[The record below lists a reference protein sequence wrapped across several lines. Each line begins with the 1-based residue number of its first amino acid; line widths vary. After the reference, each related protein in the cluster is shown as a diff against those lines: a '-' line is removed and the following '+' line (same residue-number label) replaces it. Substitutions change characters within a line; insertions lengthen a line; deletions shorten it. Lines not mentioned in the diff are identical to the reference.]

1 MKKLIAFAIAAG
13 FSLAASAAPE
23 TYNIDT
29 THSFSRFEY
38 SHFGYSN
45 QVNKFNSTV
54 GKIQIDRAA
63 KTGSVE
69 VSIDPK
75 SVNTGYDTFNEHL
88 QGADF
93 LDSAKYPAITYKST
107 KFLFNGDKL
116 VGVEGNLT
124 ISNHGYLGYAVIV
137 NKKFWDGL
145 PGDVRSQLE
154 AAMKEATTYEKAIA
168 QRDNDMALEAIR
180 KSGKTQIYNL
190 SAQEQAMWRNA
201 MLPVQKQME
210 DRIGKDLIQAI
221 NRETAK

>member
-1 MKKLIAFAIAAG
+1 MKKLIAFALAAG

-54 GKIQIDRAA
+54 GKIQIDRVA

-124 ISNHGYLGYAVIV
+124 IKGVTKPV
-137 NKKFWDGL
+137 N
-145 PGDVRSQLE
+145 LE
-154 AAMKEATTYEKAIA
+154 VTSFQCMPHPMLKRDACGANAIA
-168 QRDNDMALEAIR
+168 KIKRSDFGAGKYAPYVGDDVTLGFSVEAI
-180 KSGKTQIYNL
+180 K
-190 SAQEQAMWRNA
+190 E
-201 MLPVQKQME
+201 
-210 DRIGKDLIQAI
+210 
-221 NRETAK
+221 

>member
-38 SHFGYSN
+38 SHFGYST

-69 VSIDPK
+69 VTIDPK
-75 SVNTGYDTFNEHL
+75 SVNTGYDTFNGHL
-88 QGADF
+88 QGPDF
-93 LDSAKYPAITYKST
+93 FDSDKFPAITYKST

-124 ISNHGYLGYAVIV
+124 IKGVTKPV
-137 NKKFWDGL
+137 N
-145 PGDVRSQLE
+145 LE
-154 AAMKEATTYEKAIA
+154 VTSFQCMPHPMLKRDACGANAIA
-168 QRDNDMALEAIR
+168 KIKRSDFGAGKYAPYVGDDVTLGFSVEAI
-180 KSGKTQIYNL
+180 K
-190 SAQEQAMWRNA
+190 E
-201 MLPVQKQME
+201 
-210 DRIGKDLIQAI
+210 
-221 NRETAK
+221 

>member
-1 MKKLIAFAIAAG
+1 MKKLIAFALAAG

-38 SHFGYSN
+38 SHFGYST

-69 VSIDPK
+69 VTIDPK

-93 LDSAKYPAITYKST
+93 LDSAKYPAITYKSS
-107 KFLFNGDKL
+107 KFVFNGDKL

-124 ISNHGYLGYAVIV
+124 IKGVTKPV
-137 NKKFWDGL
+137 N
-145 PGDVRSQLE
+145 LE
-154 AAMKEATTYEKAIA
+154 VTSFQCMPHPMLKRDACGANAIA
-168 QRDNDMALEAIR
+168 KIKRSDFGAGKYAPYVGDDVTLGFSVEAI
-180 KSGKTQIYNL
+180 K
-190 SAQEQAMWRNA
+190 E
-201 MLPVQKQME
+201 
-210 DRIGKDLIQAI
+210 
-221 NRETAK
+221 

>member
-1 MKKLIAFAIAAG
+1 MNKLIAFVLAAG
-13 FSLAASAAPE
+13 FSFAASAAPE

-38 SHFGYSN
+38 SHFGYST

-93 LDSAKYPAITYKST
+93 FDSAKYPAITYKSS
-107 KFLFNGDKL
+107 KFVFNGDKL
-116 VGVEGNLT
+116 VGLEGNLT
-124 ISNHGYLGYAVIV
+124 IKGVTKPVNLEVTSFQCMPHPMLKRDACGANAVAKIKRSDFGAGKYAPYVGDDVTLGFSV
-137 NKKFWDGL
+137 
-145 PGDVRSQLE
+145 
-154 AAMKEATTYEKAIA
+154 
-168 QRDNDMALEAIR
+168 EAI
-180 KSGKTQIYNL
+180 K
-190 SAQEQAMWRNA
+190 E
-201 MLPVQKQME
+201 
-210 DRIGKDLIQAI
+210 
-221 NRETAK
+221 